1 MIGADVLIVG
11 AGPVGMTLALDL
23 AWRGIDVAIVETRAA
38 REQPSVKCNHISA
51 RTMET
56 FRRLG
61 FADVMRDKQG
71 LPHDYRNDVAFR
83 TTVTGGWELTRI
95 PIPCRRDRYT
105 STEGVDSWWPTPE
118 PPHRINQLDM
128 EPVMFDRLLGQ
139 PRITVF
145 NRTRLESFDQD
156 EAGVTGHAVDL
167 DSGEQVT
174 IRATY
179 LVGCDGGHSMVRK
192 AIGAKFEGDAKLFDV
207 QSSFIRAPELL
218 GLMCD
223 RPAWMTHTAN
233 SRRNGVA
240 VAIDGRELWLVHN
253 SLRPNESFDAIDR
266 DEAIRAILGVGED
279 FTYELLAKEDWTA
292 RRLIA
297 DKFRDRRAFIVGDAA
312 QLWVP
317 TAGYGMNAGIASATD
332 LAWMLAGVIHG
343 WAGPAILDAYF
354 AERHP
359 INEQV
364 SRYAM
369 GVAVQS
375 RADRAAIPKEIEDD
389 TAEGAAIRARTGTEF
404 YDLNVKQFACGG
416 LNFGYFYDRSPI
428 IAYDGE
434 PAPAYTMDDFTPSTV
449 PGCRLPYFALSDG
462 TPLYDALGPDFTL
475 LRLDPSIEV
484 APLLEAAAA
493 RGVPMALLDI
503 LPGTAPEC
511 YRERLVLSRPD
522 RHVGWRGDAVPADA
536 VALIDWLRG
545 ARRS

>member
-1 MIGADVLIVG
+1 MIETQVLIVG

-83 TTVTGGWELTRI
+83 TTVTGGWELARI
-95 PIPCRRDRYT
+95 PIPCRRDRFT
-105 STEGVDSWWPTPE
+105 STEGVDSWWPTAE

-128 EPVMFDRLLGQ
+128 EPVLFDRLLAEA
-139 PRITVF
+139 RITIF
-145 NRTRLESFDQD
+145 NRTRLERFDQD
-156 EAGVTGHAVDL
+156 ENGVAGHAIDL
-167 DSGEQVT
+167 DTGGEISV
-174 IRATY
+174 RASY
-179 LVGCDGGHSMVRK
+179 LVGCDGGRSMVRK
-192 AIGAKFEGDAKLFDV
+192 AIGATFEGDARLFDV
-207 QSSFIRAPELL
+207 QSSFIRAPALL
-218 GLMCD
+218 GMMGD
-223 RPAWMTHTAN
+223 RPAWMTHSAN

-240 VAIDGRELWLVHN
+240 VAIDGRELWLIHN
-253 SLRPNESFDAIDR
+253 SLRPHESFASVDR
-266 DEAIRAILGVGED
+266 DEALRAILGVGED
-279 FTYELLAKEDWTA
+279 FAYELIAKEDWTA

-297 DKFRDRRAFIVGDAA
+297 DRFRDRRAFIVGDAA

-332 LAWMLAGVIHG
+332 LSWMLAGVLQG
-343 WAGPAILDAYF
+343 WADPAILEAYQ

-369 GVAVQS
+369 GVALRS
-375 RADRAAIPKEIEDD
+375 RSDRAAIPPEIEAD
-389 TAEGAAIRARTGTEF
+389 TPEGAAIRARTGAEF
-404 YDLNVKQFACGG
+404 YDLNVRQFACGG

-434 PAPAYTMDDFTPSTV
+434 AAPAYTLQDFTPSTV
-449 PGCRLPYFALSDG
+449 PGCRLPYFALPDG
-462 TPLYDALGPDFTL
+462 TPLYDALGADFTL
-475 LRLDPSIEV
+475 LRFDPAIDA
-484 APLLEAAAA
+484 APLFAAAAA
-493 RGVPMALLDI
+493 RGVPMILVDI
-503 LPGTAPEC
+503 ARDDAPEP
-511 YRERLVLSRPD
+511 YRHGLVLSRPD
-522 RHVGWRGDAVPADA
+522 RHIGWRGDAMPPDPT
-536 VALIDWLRG
+536 ALIDLLRG
-545 ARRS
+545 AG

>member
-1 MIGADVLIVG
+1 MIEAQVLIVG

-23 AWRGIDVAIVETRAA
+23 AWRGIYVAIVETRAA

-61 FADVMRDKQG
+61 FADEMRDKRG
-71 LPHDYRNDVAFR
+71 LPYDYRNDVAFR
-83 TTVTGGWELTRI
+83 TTVTGGWELSRI
-95 PIPCRRDRYT
+95 AIPCRRDRFT
-105 STEGVDSWWPTPE
+105 TTGGPDTWWPTPE
-118 PPHRINQLDM
+118 PPHRINQIDI
-128 EPVMFDRLLGQ
+128 EPVMFDRLLAE
-139 PRITVF
+139 PRITIF

-156 EAGVTGHAVDL
+156 ERGVTGHAVDL
-167 DSGEQVT
+167 DTGADVT
-174 IRATY
+174 IRASW
-179 LVGCDGGHSMVRK
+179 LVGCDGGRSMVRK
-192 AIGAKFEGDAKLFDV
+192 AIGAAFEGDGKLFDV
-207 QSSFIRAPELL
+207 QSSYIRAPDLL
-218 GLMCD
+218 GMMGD

-240 VAIDGRELWLVHN
+240 VAIDGRELWLIHN
-253 SLRPNESFDAIDR
+253 SLRPHESFDTVDR
-266 DEAIRAILGVGED
+266 DEAMRTILGVDGD
-279 FTYELLAKEDWTA
+279 FSYELLANEDWTA

-332 LAWMLAGVIHG
+332 LSWMLAGVLHG
-343 WAGPAILDAYF
+343 WADPAILDAYQ

-375 RADRAAIPKEIEDD
+375 RADRAAIPQEIEAD
-389 TAEGAAIRARTGTEF
+389 TPEGEAIRERTGQEF
-404 YDLNVKQFACGG
+404 YELNVKQFCCGG
-416 LNFGYFYDRSPI
+416 LNFGYFYDKSPV

-434 PAPAYTMDDFTPSTV
+434 PAPAYTMYDFTPSTV
-449 PGCRLPYFALSDG
+449 PGCRLPYFALPDG

-475 LRLDPSIEV
+475 LRFDPAVDV

-493 RGVPMALLDI
+493 RAVPMALVDI
-503 LPGTAPEC
+503 APGAAPEC

-522 RHVGWRGDAVPADA
+522 RHVGWRGDTVPDDSLAV
-536 VALIDWLRG
+536 IDLLRG
-545 ARRS
+545 ARR